1 MTKTEL
7 KQNITKIN
15 KLLRSDSYEAGIELI
30 KTLDDPEISKGTART
45 VVGRIKK
52 LLKEGD
58 KSRISGVNGY
68 DVSVQIA
75 REFNESVIY
84 EEILKGCS
92 IDTETGEVNISKSK
106 IFKGTRDTRQDLG
119 MTLLSFIS
127 FAPKNAKIDKSL
139 KMGNIKI
146 LSLSIVA
153 TSIGNSFRP
162 HIYNYLPKALAY
174 FTNLQ
179 ILYLGGGYKNLQDLD
194 VLEKHKN
201 LKKLNL
207 YGCES
212 LQNVDELGN
221 CATLQELDLY
231 RCRSLHNVDG
241 LADLTELTSL
251 RLDHC
256 ESLQNVDGLSNCTNL
271 TELSLSEC
279 TSLQNVD
286 GISNCTNLTELS
298 LSKCTSLKNVDGL
311 PNCTNLPKLS
321 LSGCASLQ
329 NVDGLSNCT
338 NLTEL
343 SLSECTSLKN
353 TDSLSNCK
361 NLKGLDLSGCISL
374 KETYGLENGSSLT
387 NLNLCNNYYYQGY
400 GLFGRSNLAGK
411 DYTPIKTLDI
421 TPSQSNMTT
430 REQVIEYQEKISL
443 IKALNNKDKKKLS
456 KYKDKKNIDLSSSNG
471 LYNIDGLTMFEELE
485 YLDLSK
491 CPNIIPKPSPVT
503 MTTYK
508 QVRTYQMK
516 LMKKMGIKIP
526 NSLKSSSNSTKKQIK
541 YKSIPPPAKTIR
553 KIKGLLKKRD
563 YDMIK
568 TGIELARSLESP
580 YVFETLLKGCAIDKN
595 GTFIKNKIFS
605 GSTPAKEYL
614 NYAFLNLI
622 GFAPKDTNIDKSLV
636 VQNITSLDLGYG
648 GIESS
653 GWTDLPAGLANFKKM
668 KTLEV
673 SSWSLKD
680 ISSISNLSSLT
691 HLDLACSCENLDA
704 LSNLKNLKFLD
715 LSNSTSL
722 KNIDAM
728 AKLSNLEELK
738 LPRLLEVKLLPKS
751 IGFLTHLTELS
762 LIQWKELANVDVLA
776 NCIKLQS
783 IRFDGYILGGDLAY
797 LPDGLAEI
805 PNLKT
810 IYINLKELQN
820 VDGLKNLLNLTSLEL
835 ESCDNLHNIDGLEN
849 LSNLKNLKLWSCDNL
864 QNVNGLVNLTNL
876 TSLDLRLCKL
886 IRPKPSKED
895 MTTREEVAAYQE
907 EIKKSMK

>member
-7 KQNITKIN
+7 KENITKIK

-30 KTLDDPEISKGTART
+30 KTLDNPEITKGTVKT
-45 VVGRIKK
+45 VVGKIKK

-58 KSRISGVNGY
+58 KSRISGINGY

-92 IDTETGEVNISKSK
+92 IDTETGIVSISKNK
-106 IFKGTRDTRQDLG
+106 IFKGTRDTRQVLG

-127 FAPKNAKIDKSL
+127 FAPKDAKIDKSL
-139 KMGNIKI
+139 KLENIKI

-153 TSIGNSFRP
+153 ATVYNSNRP
-162 HIYNYLPKALAY
+162 YSYNYLPKALAY

-179 ILYLGGGYKNLQDLD
+179 ILDLNGGYKNLQDLD

-201 LKKLNL
+201 LKKL
-207 YGCES
+207 YFHGCKS
-212 LQNVDELGN
+212 LQNVDELAN
-221 CATLQELDLY
+221 CASLQELDLY
-231 RCRSLHNVDG
+231 GCR
-241 LADLTELTSL
+241 
-251 RLDHC
+251 
-256 ESLQNVDGLSNCTNL
+256 SLQNVDGLANFSNL
-271 TELSLSEC
+271 TSLNLSSCSSLKDVNGLADLPNLIELSLSEC
-279 TSLQNVD
+279 TSLKDVD
-286 GISNCTNLTELS
+286 GLPNCTNLTELS
-298 LSKCTSLKNVDGL
+298 LSKCTSLKNIDGL
-311 PNCTNLPKLS
+311 PNCTILTKLS
-321 LSGCASLQ
+321 LSGCTSLQNVDGLANLTKLTSLILDSCESLQ

-338 NLTEL
+338 NLIEL

-353 TDSLSNCK
+353 TDGLSNCK
-361 NLKGLDLSGCISL
+361 NLKELDLSGCISL
-374 KETYGLENGSSLT
+374 KETYGLENCSSLT
-387 NLNLCNNYYYQGY
+387 NLNLCNNYYSFSY
-400 GLFGRSNLAGK
+400 GIWGRRSNAASK
-411 DYTPIKTLDI
+411 DYSPIKTLDI
-421 TPSQSNMTT
+421 TPSQSKMTT
-430 REQVIEYQEKISL
+430 REQVIEYQEKVSL
-443 IKALNNKDKKKLS
+443 IKALNNKDNKKLS
-456 KYKDKKNIDLSSSNG
+456 KYKDKKSIDLSLSNG
-471 LYNIDGLTMFEELE
+471 LYNIEGLTMFEKLE

-491 CPNIIPKPSPVT
+491 CPNIDPKPSPVT
-503 MTTYK
+503 MITYK

-516 LMKKMGIKIP
+516 LMKKMGIKISD
-526 NSLKSSSNSTKKQIK
+526 SLKTSSGSTE
-541 YKSIPPPAKTIR
+541 KSIKTQPAVPPKTIR
-553 KIKGLLKKRD
+553 KIKRFLKKRD

-605 GSTPAKEYL
+605 GPTPAKEYL

-691 HLDLACSCENLDA
+691 HLDLACDCENLDA

-762 LIQWKELANVDVLA
+762 LIQWKELPNVDVLA
-776 NCIKLQS
+776 NCINLES
-783 IRFDGYILGGDLAY
+783 IKFDGYILGGDLAY
-797 LPDGLAEI
+797 LPDGLAKI
-805 PNLKT
+805 PNLKR
-810 IYINLKELQN
+810 IYIELRELQN
-820 VDGLKNLLNLTSLEL
+820 VDGLANLPNLTTLDLDSC
-835 ESCDNLHNIDGLEN
+835 ES
-849 LSNLKNLKLWSCDNL
+849 L
-864 QNVNGLVNLTNL
+864 QNVDGLANLPKL
-876 TSLDLRLCKL
+876 TSLDLRRCDKVQ
-886 IRPKPSKED
+886 PKPSKVE

-907 EIKKSMK
+907 EIRKSMK